1 MDLNRHY
8 RKWRRAVFLKKIG
21 RIAGVFFATA
31 LMSWGFFWIPY
42 FRITNIVADDYISG
56 SELERAISPYLASVN
71 RFRLP
76 QNNFFLFDPGKIVE
90 LLKEKEVGVATADKK
105 FPKTL
110 EIKFPDTEP
119 WLIYCAPAVASAEAG
134 HSDGKCYYISPS
146 GFLTDSA
153 PRFSENP
160 LPRIT
165 TEGGDKKIGD
175 SLLSDDE
182 IFFLKTATAELKKIG
197 ITIKEIAIAKDIRLS
212 TKENW
217 YLLIDKDADIAKVF
231 ADLKLLLEQKIKE
244 GRVRLEYIDMR
255 FENKAFYKLRD

>member
-1 MDLNRHY
+1 M
-8 RKWRRAVFLKKIG
+8 KKLG
-21 RIAGVFFATA
+21 LSAGIFFALA
-31 LMSWGFFWIPY
+31 LMLWGFFWMPY

-56 SELERAISPYLASVN
+56 SELEQAISSYLASVN
-71 RFRLP
+71 EFWLP

-90 LLKEKEVGVATADKK
+90 LLKEKEIGIAIAGKK

-110 EIKFPDTEP
+110 EIKFHDTEP
-119 WLIYCAPAVASAEAG
+119 WLIYCLSESATETDHAE
-134 HSDGKCYYISPS
+134 KCYYVSLS
-146 GFLTDSA
+146 GFLIDSA

-182 IFFLKTATAELKKIG
+182 IFFFKTATAELKKIG

-217 YLLIDKDADIAKVF
+217 YLLIYKDADIAKVF

-244 GRVRLEYIDMR
+244 GRARLEYIDMR